1 MNPLPAKNPRPVPRR
16 RWRLGL
22 LAGFVALALVAAA
35 CGDSSADSGSSTTA
49 SADEVT
55 TTAPVAT
62 TTTAAGG
69 SDGSEPPT
77 TAAPSAPTENLTSGC
92 VENYAEGV
100 DYFPQKLTVDD
111 AERLAVSY
119 EDNYKVVEVSDANFE
134 EASFTYVLVQC
145 GTPAPELTGDLAG
158 ATVIEVPIDSAV
170 VMSTTM
176 LPGLAEIGRLDIV
189 KGLDSFDYVSTPAV
203 LDLIDSGELVA
214 TGSLSFG
221 FDAEAMA
228 AAEPDVAFT
237 FLFGPAADE
246 LAPLEGLGIP
256 AAVSADYRE
265 NTPLGRSE
273 WMKFPALFINEEA
286 AVSDLYDGIAAA
298 YSDLVDTAAAAESRP
313 TVLLDKAADGVWNV
327 AGGESY
333 AARFIADAG
342 GDYVFSDVAGNS
354 SEQLDI
360 ETVLE
365 RASDADFWL
374 NPGFGITS
382 LLDLESADPRHAKFA
397 AFERGDVWNN
407 DLRVNANF
415 GNDYF
420 ETGAAHPELVLGDLI
435 AILHPDLAPDHE
447 FVFYRRLQ

>member
-1 MNPLPAKNPRPVPRR
+1 MPGPGSTLR
-16 RWRLGL
+16 L
-22 LAGFVALALVAAA
+22 LAAVLALALLAAA
-35 CGDSSADSGSSTTA
+35 CGDSSGGAGTATPASPSSTSGSPTTVAAPSSSTEP
-49 SADEVT
+49 S
-55 TTAPVAT
+55 T
-62 TTTAAGG
+62 TTTVV
-69 SDGSEPPT
+69 
-77 TAAPSAPTENLTSGC
+77 APTVNLTQGC
-92 VENYAEGV
+92 VENYTEGV
-100 DYFPQKLTVDD
+100 DYFPQKLTVED
-111 AERLAVSY
+111 AERLGVTY
-119 EDNYKVVEVSDANFE
+119 EDNYKVVRVSDANFE
-134 EASFTYVLVQC
+134 EAAFTYVLVQC
-145 GTPAPELTGDLAG
+145 GTPAPELTDDLAG
-158 ATVIEVPIDSAV
+158 ATVVEVPISSAV

-203 LDLIDSGELVA
+203 LDLIEAGDLVA

-265 NTPLGRSE
+265 NTPLGRAE

-286 AVSDLYDGIAAA
+286 AVTDLYDGIATE
-298 YSDLVDTAAAAESRP
+298 YGDLVEKAATAAERP
-313 TVLLDKAADGVWNV
+313 TVLLDKATDGVWNV
-327 AGGESY
+327 AGGGSY

-342 GDYVFSDVAGNS
+342 GDYIFSDVEGNS

-374 NPGFGITS
+374 NPGFGVSS
-382 LLDLESADPRHAKFA
+382 LMDLEAADPRHAKFA

-435 AILHPDLAPDHE
+435 AILHPELAPDHE

>member
-1 MNPLPAKNPRPVPRR
+1 MKPFPAKNPRYTRR
-16 RWRLGL
+16 PTWVLRL
-22 LAGFVALALVAAA
+22 LAAALTLALLAAA
-35 CGDSSADSGSSTTA
+35 CGDSSGDDAA
-49 SADEVT
+49 
-55 TTAPVAT
+55 
-62 TTTAAGG
+62 TTTAAGQ
-69 SDGSEPPT
+69 EAATTTAPT
-77 TAAPSAPTENLTSGC
+77 TTESPAATTTEPVTTQAPAAPTENLTRGC
-92 VENYAEGV
+92 VEDYAEGV
-100 DYFPQKLTVDD
+100 DYFPQKLSVDD
-111 AERLAVSY
+111 AERLDVTYA
-119 EDNYKVVEVSDANFE
+119 DNYKVVEVSDANFE
-134 EASFTYVLVQC
+134 EAAFTYVLVQC
-145 GTPAPELTGDLAG
+145 GTPAPELSGDLAG
-158 ATVIEVPIDSAV
+158 ATVVEVPIDSAV

-176 LPGLAEIGRLDIV
+176 LPGLSEIDRLDVV

-246 LAPLEGLGIP
+246 LAPLEGLDIP

-265 NTPLGRSE
+265 NTPLGRAE
-273 WMKFPALFINEEA
+273 WMKFPALFLNEEA
-286 AVSDLYDGIAAA
+286 AITELYDGIAADYDA
-298 YSDLVDTAAAAESRP
+298 LVQTAAGADTRP
-313 TVLLDKAADGVWNV
+313 TVLLDKATDGVWNV
-327 AGGESY
+327 AGGDSY
-333 AARFIADAG
+333 AATFISDAG
-342 GDYVFSDVAGNS
+342 GDYIFSDVPGNS
-354 SEQLDI
+354 GEQLDI

-374 NPGFGITS
+374 NPGFGVTS
-382 LLDLESADPRHAKFA
+382 LLDLEAADPRHGKFA

-420 ETGAAHPELVLGDLI
+420 ETGAAHPELVLGDLV